1 MITCID
7 GIPVY
12 RALLDDER
20 DGIVR
25 ISLVDDPAVMS
36 DFQKFDRQ
44 DRPMRFAVQDEERRI
59 VRGVVMRAD
68 FPIYRIDPSG
78 GEYFIMYPASTI
90 REMAEKYLLQN
101 RQNNVDEMHD
111 GQDREDINMVQWFI
125 KDTAAGVS
133 PAGFEDISDGS
144 LFAEFHVLNDDA
156 WAAIKDGTYKGFS
169 LEGFFSLTPE
179 QETEKVEEIVDD
191 LDGMFERIISKL
203 IHNNMT
209 RKERLF
215 RKLGRILA
223 SFGAVTT
230 DRGILVWDGDEDLK
244 AGDPVFI
251 EDEDGNR
258 AAAADGD
265 YKTEDGKT
273 IVVENGAV
281 VEIRD
286 PEAEV
291 APDTAEPA
299 EEVELGS
306 IDTDNGPLYWEGD
319 GELAEGTPVFIQ
331 DEAGEN
337 IPAPD
342 GEYRADGRI
351 ITVADGVVASIAED
365 QVSEEPAADEPVEL
379 RRHKAVRAAF
389 EESYDD
395 RINAIAAALADIGL
409 EYPYIVEAGD
419 TFAVVCVYGEDGEKY
434 YRYELTFDEAGNCIL
449 GDFEEVVPDFIP
461 AEEEA
466 PSAEEEIEAMRR
478 ENAAMRAEI
487 ARLSR
492 LPLAKPAHASLAERS
507 SKTGD
512 KGLDTLARYTSARR
526 K

>member
-68 FPIYRIDPSG
+68 FPIYRIGPSG

-251 EDEDGNR
+251 EDADGNR
-258 AAAADGD
+258 IEAADGD
-265 YKTEDGKT
+265 YKTEDNKT

-291 APDTAEPA
+291 APEPEAEPEA
-299 EEVELGS
+299 DPAVELAS
-306 IDTDNGPLYWEGD
+306 VETDNGVLYWEGEGD
-319 GELAEGTPVFIQ
+319 LAEGTPVFVQ
-331 DEAGEN
+331 NEDGEN
-337 IPAPD
+337 APAPD
-342 GEYRADGRI
+342 GDYRTADGKI
-351 ITVADGVVASIAED
+351 ITVADGIVASITDAEAE
-365 QVSEEPAADEPVEL
+365 VAPEAEPAVDVEEL
-379 RRHKAVRAAF
+379 RAEIDNLRA
-389 EESYDD
+389 
-395 RINAIAAALADIGL
+395 
-409 EYPYIVEAGD
+409 
-419 TFAVVCVYGEDGEKY
+419 
-434 YRYELTFDEAGNCIL
+434 
-449 GDFEEVVPDFIP
+449 
-461 AEEEA
+461 
-466 PSAEEEIEAMRR
+466 
-478 ENAAMRAEI
+478 ENAALKEQVEK
-487 ARLSR
+487 LSR
-492 LPLAKPAHASLAERS
+492 TPLTKPAHASLHEPATT
-507 SKTGD
+507 TGN
-512 KGLDTLARYTSARR
+512 KGLDTLARYASAR